1 MNDILYEFLDQF
13 CMVYI
18 DDILIYSKTKA
29 EHREQVCKVLQKLKE
44 ASLYAKPKKC
54 EFNVEK
60 TTFLGFII
68 SVNSIEMD
76 PAKVEAVLNWG
87 PLVRSKKSNAS

>member
-1 MNDILYEFLDQF
+1 MNDTLREFLDQF
-13 CMVYI
+13 CVVYI

-29 EHREQVCKVLQKLKE
+29 EHHEQVCKVLQKLKE
-44 ASLYAKPKKC
+44 AGLYAKPEKY

-68 SVNSIEMD
+68 SADSIEMD
-76 PAKVEAVLNWG
+76 PTKVEVVLN
-87 PLVRSKKSNAS
+87 